1 MGNRLSTQPYSSA
14 SVLFAFNR
22 ALPIMACLYLL
33 AGCQTCP
40 PCVRPIL
47 PTEPQPILGEVE
59 TLDPSEP
66 GAEYCLSDSG
76 RIGILTNLELYRGAL
91 DKCNATI
98 GRYNAT
104 IAPAQGKGTQA
115 QGE

>member
-1 MGNRLSTQPYSSA
+1 MGNKLSTRPRNNV
-14 SVLFAFNR
+14 SVLFVFNR
-22 ALPIMACLYLL
+22 ALLIMACSYLL

-47 PTEPQPILGEVE
+47 PTEPQPVLTEVE

-66 GAEYCLSDSG
+66 GAEYCLSDQG

-91 DKCNATI
+91 EKCNATI
-98 GRYNAT
+98 ERYNAT
-104 IAPAQGKGTQA
+104 ITPTQGK
-115 QGE
+115 EK